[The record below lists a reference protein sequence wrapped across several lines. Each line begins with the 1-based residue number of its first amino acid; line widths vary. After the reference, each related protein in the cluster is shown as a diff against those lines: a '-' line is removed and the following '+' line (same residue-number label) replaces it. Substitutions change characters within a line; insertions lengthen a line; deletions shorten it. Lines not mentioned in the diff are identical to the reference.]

1 MVIGLT
7 DESIRRREMSNEKKA
22 LSARLRTADF
32 GSAGSRRLLRNGEI
46 PAVVYGKSQPL
57 HVIVNAHEFEMKKSG
72 FSESTLI
79 TLNVEGESAH
89 NVFVKSYQEDLL
101 RRCIHH
107 IDFFEVTA
115 GHTVRTHVRVELE
128 GTPVGCRQGGVLD
141 QVIHELEIECLPKDL
156 PEVIKADVSALEIN
170 EAFRVEQLQIP
181 AGIKIHEDADAT
193 IATVRVVKE
202 EAPAETETADA
213 TAAEAAPA
221 AADTTESK

>member
-1 MVIGLT
+1 MVIGLA

-128 GTPVGCRQGGVLD
+128 GNPVGCRQGGVLD

-156 PEVIKADVSALEIN
+156 PEVIKADVSALALN
-170 EAFRVEQLQIP
+170 EAFRVDQLQVP
-181 AGIKIHEDADAT
+181 AGIKIHEDPEAT
-193 IATVRVVKE
+193 IATVRMVKE
-202 EAPAETETADA
+202 EAAPPVAETEADA
-213 TAAEAAPA
+213 TAAPADAA
-221 AADTTESK
+221 TTETK

>member
-1 MVIGLT
+1 
-7 DESIRRREMSNEKKA
+7 MSNEKKA
-22 LSARLRTADF
+22 LSAKLRTADF
-32 GSAGSRRLLRNGEI
+32 GSAGSRRLLRGGEI
-46 PAVVYGKSQPL
+46 PAVVYGKSEPM
-57 HVIVNAHEFEMKKSG
+57 HVVVNAHEFMMKKSG

-79 TLNVEGESAH
+79 TLSVAGEKDH
-89 NVFVKSYQEDLL
+89 MVFVKSYQEDLL
-101 RRCIHH
+101 RGCVRH

-115 GHTVRTHVRVELE
+115 GHTVRTHVRIELE
-128 GTPVGCRQGGVLD
+128 GNPVGCRQGGVLD
-141 QVIHELEIECLPKDL
+141 QVIHEVEIECLPKDL

-202 EAPAETETADA
+202 EAPAETEAADA

>member
-1 MVIGLT
+1 MVIGLA

-22 LSARLRTADF
+22 LNARLRTADF

-115 GHTVRTHVRVELE
+115 GHT
-128 GTPVGCRQGGVLD
+128 
-141 QVIHELEIECLPKDL
+141 CLPKDL
-156 PEVIKADVSALEIN
+156 PEVIKADVSALALN
-170 EAFRVEQLQIP
+170 EAFRVDQLQVP
-181 AGIKIHEDADAT
+181 AGIKIHEDPEAT
-193 IATVRVVKE
+193 IATVRMVKE
-202 EAPAETETADA
+202 EAAPPVAETEADA
-213 TAAEAAPA
+213 TAAPADAA
-221 AADTTESK
+221 TTETK